1 LLVFFLSS
9 LCVLN
14 SMLFVSE
21 LSIHDFLTE
30 GYLIYFVQCYFF
42 LSDHERN
49 SSYNNFK
56 KNSDMYYQ
64 YFMHIFSINDKLH
77 L

>member
-1 LLVFFLSS
+1 
-9 LCVLN
+9 
-14 SMLFVSE
+14 ML
-21 LSIHDFLTE
+21 
-30 GYLIYFVQCYFF
+30 FF

-49 SSYNNFK
+49 SSYTNRK

-77 L
+77 YKRLKLVDLILRHRFLTPVFLVTSK